1 MLVCDRGYEKM
12 VNQKDEQI
20 AMESMLGQRKLTT
33 GDTHTIPYIETKRL
47 RIGYSWVM
55 RCMYVVGEIQRHF
68 DGFGLEPQFAQHT
81 RMGALSGGQ
90 KVLRAI
96 ARRTRVYVLLMY
108 VCMCGGISG
117 EGRVGRRSVESPAHC
132 HSGRAH
138 QLLGQRLSRS
148 GCRTAI
154 VWNALVKSSSWLYVG
169 ALATAI
175 KDFKGGIFM
184 ISHNA
189 EFYEAL
195 CPEKW
200 ILESG
205 RVRLHTYIHYVGDL
219 LTLLHTYIHA
229 L

>member
-1 MLVCDRGYEKM
+1 
-12 VNQKDEQI
+12 
-20 AMESMLGQRKLTT
+20 
-33 GDTHTIPYIETKRL
+33 
-47 RIGYSWVM
+47 
-55 RCMYVVGEIQRHF
+55 
-68 DGFGLEPQFAQHT
+68 
-81 RMGALSGGQ
+81 
-90 KVLRAI
+90 
-96 ARRTRVYVLLMY
+96 
-108 VCMCGGISG
+108 MC
-117 EGRVGRRSVESPAHC
+117 A
-132 HSGRAH
+132 
-138 QLLGQRLSRS
+138 
-148 GCRTAI
+148 
-154 VWNALVKSSSWLYVG
+154 G

-219 LTLLHTYIHA
+219 LTPLHTYIHA